1 MMTILI
7 ILLIITVFW
16 AVFEA
21 IQKKAIIYFI
31 TKENI
36 LLSEEQMAECLKE
49 VIMNYLHL
57 K

>member
-1 MMTILI
+1 MMILI
-7 ILLIITVFW
+7 ILLIITVIW

-21 IQKKAIIYFI
+21 IQKRAIIYFI

>member
-1 MMTILI
+1 MMILI
-7 ILLIITVFW
+7 ILLIITVIW

-49 VIMNYLHL
+49 VIMNYLH
-57 K
+57 